1 MLWHEILQKISNT
14 FWRSGREDHPPS
26 LPLEWSDACPRLAF
40 TKVCFFYLSAVF
52 YAKPVALPR
61 EVVTILDIFSFDC
74 WEAYQSWQI
83 QSCIRNFLLYF
94 MLTLWRLMYDFR
106 PKCLPFVVSK
116 VLTRL
121 GFCSFFRLSLYILQ
135 DIIFENIW
143 GDFCAFSPQIFRL
156 VAGGLCQ
163 HMPITCFMSV

>member
-1 MLWHEILQKISNT
+1 
-14 FWRSGREDHPPS
+14 
-26 LPLEWSDACPRLAF
+26 
-40 TKVCFFYLSAVF
+40 
-52 YAKPVALPR
+52 
-61 EVVTILDIFSFDC
+61 
-74 WEAYQSWQI
+74 
-83 QSCIRNFLLYF
+83 
-94 MLTLWRLMYDFR
+94 MYDFR

-135 DIIFENIW
+135 DSIFENIW
-143 GDFCAFSPQIFRL
+143 GDFCAFSPQIFHL